1 MEIVVVVEACED
13 APGGGVVPE
22 IIEHP
27 VHLIEPAL
35 PIPVLHPQLVAV
47 GLADGA
53 GLVGPRVPDVRV
65 QVPDVAGLLLPD
77 PQKLV
82 HRAPEGHFADGLDG
96 ELPPEIVAVN
106 EAESLYG
113 VGALPILPAGADGQS
128 RVPGAVGEDL
138 LAVLDEY
145 LVGVTHGRSPSLVF
159 GL

>member
-1 MEIVVVVEACED
+1 MYAIVA
-13 APGGGVVPE
+13 
-22 IIEHP
+22 
-27 VHLIEPAL
+27 
-35 PIPVLHPQLVAV
+35 
-47 GLADGA
+47 ADRNWGI
-53 GLVGPRVPDVRV
+53 GR
-65 QVPDVAGLLLPD
+65 
-77 PQKLV
+77 
-82 HRAPEGHFADGLDG
+82 DGD
-96 ELPPEIVAVN
+96 LPPEIVAVH